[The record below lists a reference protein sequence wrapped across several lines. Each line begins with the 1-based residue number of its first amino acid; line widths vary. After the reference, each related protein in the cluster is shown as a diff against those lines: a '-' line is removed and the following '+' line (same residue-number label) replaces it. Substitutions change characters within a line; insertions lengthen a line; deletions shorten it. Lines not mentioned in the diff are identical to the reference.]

1 MMRSRWNGQR
11 ALITCFDGVGL
22 KRLSALSSENPAKVT
37 NWKRRGVRGMCDPL
51 TSPSMRCVNE
61 RRVLLLSTPANRPHF
76 DLKQYS
82 EGQTTDE
89 KSVNFMSFWMYK
101 DSLINSVWT
110 FVTEMIY
117 YRSNVSI
124 LPSFCVLSPIACFFT
139 QAATSRN
146 VSLVLLKVSLY

>member
-1 MMRSRWNGQR
+1 MWCELICIRCHKMQLKAPVPCCSWICTNGCMTFVMMRSRWNGQR

-51 TSPSMRCVNE
+51 TPPSMRCVNE
-61 RRVLLLSTPANRPHF
+61 RHVLLLSTPANRPHF

-89 KSVNFMSFWMYK
+89 K
-101 DSLINSVWT
+101 
-110 FVTEMIY
+110 
-117 YRSNVSI
+117 
-124 LPSFCVLSPIACFFT
+124 FC
-139 QAATSRN
+139 
-146 VSLVLLKVSLY
+146 